1 MESAYS
7 VAISYEKDLGY
18 IEYDGSSKTATV
30 VLANEKGKKLTEDYL
45 NSIHE
50 INVPHETL
58 MDFTPEEINP
68 LADVES
74 LKTALT
80 RLWNETGV
88 HVDWSRPVE
97 YVKLHPRYGA

>member
-1 MESAYS
+1 METAFS

-18 IEYDGSSKTATV
+18 IEYDAASKAATV
-30 VLANEKGKKLTEDYL
+30 TLANDKGRKLTEDYL
-45 NSIHE
+45 HSIHE
-50 INVPHETL
+50 ISIPHETL
-58 MDFTPEEINP
+58 MDFTAERIDP

-80 RLWNETGV
+80 RLWNQTGV

-97 YVKLHPRYGA
+97 YVKLHPHY